1 MMDTT
6 HFIKIKHKKKFKHKG
21 TIKKLSKVS
30 VRCRSG
36 ECLFG
41 KFSVND
47 YEGNCDGVYF
57 Q

>member
-6 HFIKIKHKKKFKHKG
+6 HFVKIKHKKKFKHKG

-41 KFSVND
+41 KFSVNY
-47 YEGNCDGVYF
+47 YEGNCGGVYF